1 MNDNKEQ
8 HTPHLPANDP
18 LEKEGPL
25 EKDLM
30 LHDIY
35 KDLSLDKVL
44 LDEGFDMFP
53 LQKPL
58 KAKLYNKIKQKL
70 NFIGNAGQ

>member
-1 MNDNKEQ
+1 MSDDGKMNEITVQ
-8 HTPHLPANDP
+8 LTPHSPSKDP
-18 LEKEGPL
+18 KEKRGPL
-25 EKDLM
+25 EKDMM

-35 KDLSLDKVL
+35 KDMSLDKVL

-58 KAKLYNKIKQKL
+58 KA
-70 NFIGNAGQ
+70 